1 MKCFDLAFYLY
12 YRKKTEN
19 FIWKSHNEIEKVIND
34 HDIASTQFSL
44 NSRKFFPN
52 LQTVK
57 QPNMVMNGGVI

>member
-1 MKCFDLAFYLY
+1 MKCFDLALYLY
-12 YRKKTEN
+12 YRKKTKN